1 MPVWGWILI
10 AVAAAAVVAVVVMA
24 ALSRRRSSNLRQQ
37 FGPEYDRTIDRR
49 GSRREAEGEL
59 QSRVER
65 RERLDI
71 KPLSTAARERYLE
84 SWRQVQAEFVD
95 DPSNAVAGADRL
107 VTSVMSERGYPMDD
121 FERRAADISVDHPEV
136 VERYRSAHGIAQ
148 KNENGDATTEDLRQA
163 IKHHRALF
171 EELLEAPEDAPVQRE
186 RAETDEGGSE
196 PAEDATKEEV
206 TRR

>member
-1 MPVWGWILI
+1 LI
-10 AVAAAAVVAVVVMA
+10 AVAAVAAVAFVVVA
-24 ALSRRRSSNLRQQ
+24 GLSRRRSSNLRQQ

-59 QSRVER
+59 QSRVDR

-71 KPLSTAARERYLE
+71 KPLSGAARDRYLE
-84 SWRQVQAEFVD
+84 SWRQVQAKFVD
-95 DPSNAVAGADRL
+95 DPANAVAGADRL

-148 KNENGDATTEDLRQA
+148 KNEKGDATTEDLRQA
-163 IKHHRALF
+163 IKHYRALF
-171 EELLEAPEDAPVQRE
+171 EELLDATADEPVQRE
-186 RAETDEGGSE
+186 RAETVEGGSE
-196 PAEDATKEEV
+196 PAEDTTREEV
-206 TRR
+206 TRP

>member
-10 AVAAAAVVAVVVMA
+10 AVAAAAVVAVVVVA
-24 ALSRRRSSNLRQQ
+24 ALSRRRSSNLREQ

-71 KPLSTAARERYLE
+71 KPLSTGARERYLE

-107 VTSVMSERGYPMDD
+107 VKSVMSERGYPMDD

-148 KNENGDATTEDLRQA
+148 KNANGDATTEDLRQA
-163 IKHHRALF
+163 LKHYRALF

-186 RAETDEGGSE
+186 RAETDQGGRE
-196 PAEDATKEEV
+196 AADDATKEGV

>member
-10 AVAAAAVVAVVVMA
+10 AVAAAAVVAFVVVA
-24 ALSRRRSSNLRQQ
+24 GLSRRRSSNLRQQ
-37 FGPEYDRTIDRR
+37 FGPEYDRTIDRQ

-59 QSRVER
+59 QSRVDR

-71 KPLSTAARERYLE
+71 KPLSTAARDRYLE

-95 DPSNAVAGADRL
+95 DPSSAVGDADRL

-121 FERRAADISVDHPEV
+121 FEHRAADISVDHPEV

-148 KNENGDATTEDLRQA
+148 KNENEDVTTEDLRQA
-163 IKHHRALF
+163 IKHYRALF
-171 EELLEAPEDAPVQRE
+171 EELLEAPEDAPAQRE
-186 RAETDEGGSE
+186 RAETDQGGSE
-196 PAEDATKEEV
+196 TAEDATKEEV
-206 TRR
+206 MRR